1 MAEHR
6 IHDTYNRRFFDI
18 PKYQRGF
25 AWERTHVRD
34 LYEDV
39 VESIETNSEHYL
51 GTLVLSQNPHEDDH
65 YYIVDGQQRIT
76 TLTLFINEL
85 IKHLSMAD
93 RRFYRRFYL
102 AEEGNLYRLR
112 TLGKDSQY
120 LYDLLKGKVKTPQ
133 NKSQRLLREAY
144 EEIKTIVDGI
154 QDKKTFLNHIE
165 RLRVMEFIEESEGDA
180 IRIFQTVNDRGKLL
194 SNMEKAKSLLI
205 YFSNRY
211 LHKKL
216 DDRINEI
223 FGDIFDKYD
232 DIKHIGENEGID
244 LISGRDFDEDS
255 IMRHH
260 FVTFSDEYYDATA
273 AYVLGYLKRKL
284 VELRSEIDG
293 RTKMESVISSYAESL
308 HQFFT
313 SYKNIITRVSK
324 NSRYYRLFVILGLST
339 YLYPLIVKL
348 DMLGKLDQKLP
359 GKEFAKYTFLDLIE
373 LIDVR
378 VYKTK
383 GTDPRADISRFA
395 YSVDKSWTDEGIRDW
410 LLEYN
415 RDWMHRGTFEAFL
428 HDRIYGNRALVHVFI
443 RYCEKLQHKLFTLKE
458 LKELEQDSPT
468 IEHILSQE
476 PKFTFRSVGFK
487 GSEEFNEYEHRL
499 GNLTVVEKSI
509 NSAVQTKMP
518 IEKVPQYDKSK
529 YQMTKIL
536 ASYISANKKFAKQDI
551 KDRISELSDYILD
564 TWWC

>member
-6 IHDTYNRRFFDI
+6 IHDIFNKRFFDI

-25 AWERTHVRD
+25 AWGKTHVRD
-34 LYEDV
+34 LYDDII
-39 VESIETNSEHYL
+39 ESIETNSEHYL
-51 GTLVLSQNPHEDDH
+51 GTLVLSQNPHEEGH

-76 TLTLFINEL
+76 TITLFVNEV
-85 IKHLSMAD
+85 IKHLSRND
-93 RRFYRRFYL
+93 RAFYRRFYI
-102 AEEGNLYRLR
+102 AEEGDSYRLR

-120 LYDLLKGKVKTPQ
+120 LYDLLKGKVNTPQ
-133 NKSQRLLREAY
+133 NKSQRLLREAC
-144 EEIKTIVDGI
+144 EEIKAIVDNTS
-154 QDKKTFLNHIE
+154 DKKTFLNHIE
-165 RLRVMEFIEESEGDA
+165 RLEVTEFIEESEGDA
-180 IRIFQTVNDRGKLL
+180 IRIFQTVNDRGKPL

-211 LHKKL
+211 LNKKL

-223 FGDIFDKYD
+223 FGEIFEKYD
-232 DIKHIGENEGID
+232 EVKNIGEKEGID
-244 LISGRDFDEDS
+244 LISGRDFNEDS

-273 AYVLGYLKRKL
+273 EYVLGYLKKNLTDMRNKG
-284 VELRSEIDG
+284 DG
-293 RTKMESVISSYAESL
+293 FKTMERFISNYAENL
-308 HQFFT
+308 LQYFT
-313 SYKNIITRVSK
+313 SLEDILRRVSK
-324 NSRYYRLFVILGLST
+324 SSKYYRLLVILGPST

-359 GKEFAKYTFLDLIE
+359 DKEFSKYTFLDLVE

-395 YSVDKSWTDEGIRDW
+395 CELDQNSTDEEIRDW
-410 LLEYN
+410 LLDYN
-415 RDWMHRGTFEAFL
+415 RDWMPRGTFEALL
-428 HDRIYGNRALVHVFI
+428 HDWIYGNRALVHVFI
-443 RYCEKLQHKLFTLKE
+443 RYCEKLQHRLFTLKE
-458 LKELEQDSPT
+458 LRELEKESPT
-468 IEHILSQE
+468 IEHLLSQE
-476 PKFTFRSVGFK
+476 PKFAFKSVGFK
-487 GSEEFNEYEHRL
+487 GSEEFGEYEHRL

-509 NSAVQTKMP
+509 NSAVQNKMP

-529 YQMTKIL
+529 YQMTKTL
-536 ASYISANKKFAKQDI
+536 ASFVRANKKFTKQDI
-551 KDRISELSDYILD
+551 KNRTIELSDYILD

>member
-76 TLTLFINEL
+76 TITLFINEL

-133 NKSQRLLREAY
+133 NKSQRLLRGAY

-211 LHKKL
+211 LNKKL

-232 DIKHIGENEGID
+232 DIKHIGGNEGID

-293 RTKMESVISSYAESL
+293 RTKMERLISSYAESL
-308 HQFFT
+308 RQFFT
-313 SYKNIITRVSK
+313 SYKNIVTRVSK
-324 NSRYYRLFVILGLST
+324 NSRYYRLFVMLGPST

-383 GTDPRADISRFA
+383 QTDPRADILRFSYA
-395 YSVDKSWTDEGIRDW
+395 LDENWTDEEIRDW
-410 LLEYN
+410 LLDYN
-415 RDWMHRGTFEAFL
+415 RGWMPRGTFEAFL
-428 HDRIYGNRALVHVFI
+428 NDWIYGNRALVHIFI
-443 RYCEKLQHKLFTLKE
+443 RYCEELQKKSFTLRE
-458 LKELEQDSPT
+458 LREMEKMSPT
-468 IEHILSQE
+468 IEHILAQA
-476 PKFTFRSVGFK
+476 PKFTYKSVAFK
-487 GSEEFNEYEHRL
+487 GSEEFTQYEHRL
-499 GNLTVVEKSI
+499 GNLTVIEKGI

-518 IEKVPQYDKSK
+518 IEKVPYYDESK
-529 YQMTKIL
+529 YKMTKVL
-536 ASYISANKKFAKQDI
+536 ASSINANKKFTKHDIQD
-551 KDRISELSDYILD
+551 RTSSLSEYILKR
-564 TWWC
+564 WWC